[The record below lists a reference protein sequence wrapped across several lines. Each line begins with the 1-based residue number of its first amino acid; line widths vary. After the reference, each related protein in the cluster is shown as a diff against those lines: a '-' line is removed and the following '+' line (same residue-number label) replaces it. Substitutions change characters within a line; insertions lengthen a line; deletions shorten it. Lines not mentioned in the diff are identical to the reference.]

1 MLTKEKSVADYFEKL
16 ISLNINAKTA
26 ANWVTGQILAYIN
39 KNDVTINEL
48 YMTPERLK
56 VIIENLENNT
66 ISIKQAKE
74 IFTKV
79 LDEKKEPNNYI
90 SKDNAQ
96 ISDKDALVEIIDTI
110 LENNPKQIEDYKN
123 GRTNLFDYFVGQV
136 MKETRGK
143 ANPVIT
149 KEILKEKL

>member
-1 MLTKEKSVADYFEKL
+1 MWKSI
-16 ISLNINAKTA
+16 ISIF
-26 ANWVTGQILAYIN
+26 YR
-39 KNDVTINEL
+39 EF
-48 YMTPERLK
+48 
-56 VIIENLENNT
+56 IENLENNT

-79 LDEKKEPNNYI
+79 LYEKKEPNNYI

-143 ANPVIT
+143 ANPVIEPVLPNAST
-149 KEILKEKL
+149 KIKRMLNLNPYKWEEEMISGDYKLTDVEILYNRLEEKKLK

>member
-1 MLTKEKSVADYFEKL
+1 MSVNESERGKGKFDVLIKANDLAVYTIRITKNPKIFLPEYQTALT
-16 ISLNINAKTA
+16 
-26 ANWVTGQILAYIN
+26 
-39 KNDVTINEL
+39 ND
-48 YMTPERLK
+48 
-56 VIIENLENNT
+56 IIHT
-66 ISIKQAKE
+66 AKE

-96 ISDKDALVEIIDTI
+96 ISDKDTLVEIIDTI